1 MEDIHRMKTKKTD
14 KLLRGLL
21 LLGMLVLLIAALPL
35 TAHAKSS
42 KKKNKWVK
50 KNGYYYY
57 YNSKGKKSKG
67 ITKIG
72 KKKYYFDSK
81 GRQRTGWRKVDST
94 YYFFRIK
101 SKKSGYMVKSS
112 RVNGIWLGKK
122 GRAQLTSERARR
134 KAELMVNYQ
143 NWVDQITS
151 PKMTKGQKLLTCFDY
166 LRTGFTYRV
175 VFEELNGYGT
185 EWDIGGAEYIYLNG
199 QYFECWS
206 IACAFGYMANALGYD
221 KIWIC
226 AHECSGGHGWVEI
239 DGRIYDPSLA
249 RGDLS
254 SYRYFATLN
263 RDPQEAPRVYVK
275 KLTLL

>member
-1 MEDIHRMKTKKTD
+1 MRTGKKN
-14 KLLRGLL
+14 KLLRGWLL
-21 LLGMLVLLIAALPL
+21 FAMLILLAAALPL
-35 TAHAKSS
+35 TAHAKST

-67 ITKIG
+67 LTKIG
-72 KKKYYFDSK
+72 SKKYYFDSK
-81 GRQRTGWRKVDST
+81 GRQRTGWRKIGSDI
-94 YYFFRIK
+94 YFFRNK
-101 SKKSGYMVKSS
+101 SKKSGFMKKST

-134 KAELMVNYQ
+134 KAALMVNYQ
-143 NWVDQITS
+143 NWVDQLTT
-151 PKMTKGQKLLTCFDY
+151 PKMTQEQKLMRCFDY
-166 LRTGFTYRV
+166 LRSSFTYRV
-175 VFEELNGYGT
+175 VFEELSGYGT
-185 EWDIGGAEYIYLNG
+185 EWDIGGAEYIYVNG

-206 IACAFGYMANALGYD
+206 IACAFGYMANAIGCE
-221 KIWIC
+221 KVWIC

-239 DGRIYDPSLA
+239 GGKIYDPSLA
-249 RGDLS
+249 RSDLS

-275 KLTLL
+275 KLSLL